1 MQRTLYLL
9 IEDKSV
15 ILKLSWHDAE
25 NIVMLIEN

>member
-25 NIVMLIEN
+25 NMMLIEN